1 MGRLISRRNN
11 LNFFDSVDVRELGL
25 SWKSM
30 ISVLRK
36 ISKNNLTPEST
47 RNIIRHVEEGSTK
60 RMNRATKMKEKRKES
75 ITERNKPRPSIMMD
89 ALEFF

>member
-1 MGRLISRRNN
+1 MSGNWVYLI
-11 LNFFDSVDVRELGL
+11 

-30 ISVLRK
+30 ISVARK
-36 ISKNNLTPEST
+36 ISKKNNLTPEST

-60 RMNRATKMKEKRKES
+60 RMNRATKMKEKRKAS

>member
-1 MGRLISRRNN
+1 
-11 LNFFDSVDVRELGL
+11 
-25 SWKSM
+25 M

-36 ISKNNLTPEST
+36 ISKKNNLTREST

>member
-1 MGRLISRRNN
+1 MSGNWVYLI
-11 LNFFDSVDVRELGL
+11 

-30 ISVLRK
+30 ISVARK
-36 ISKNNLTPEST
+36 ISKKNNLTPEST

>member
-1 MGRLISRRNN
+1 
-11 LNFFDSVDVRELGL
+11 
-25 SWKSM
+25 M
-30 ISVLRK
+30 ISVARK
-36 ISKNNLTPEST
+36 ISKKNNLTPEST

>member
-1 MGRLISRRNN
+1 MSGNWVYLI
-11 LNFFDSVDVRELGL
+11 

-36 ISKNNLTPEST
+36 ISKKNDLTPEST

>member
-1 MGRLISRRNN
+1 MSGNWVYL
-11 LNFFDSVDVRELGL
+11 V

-30 ISVLRK
+30 ISVARK
-36 ISKNNLTPEST
+36 ISKKNNLTPEST